1 MGVFTKLKEVLF
13 DVEEDEEIPVIT
25 KDEDDEEEVEERPL
39 REENPIKEVK
49 MPKDDF
55 LDEIKTKEAQEE
67 IPKPKKES
75 NFNFPLDFE
84 EDIPVRS
91 RRDTFDDDDFVPRT
105 SREVRREEPKRRDE
119 YEYDYSRLDIRDVK
133 KEEKN
138 NFKPSPII
146 SPVYGILD
154 QNYTKDDVIVKND
167 GSKRKPNL
175 DDVRKKAYSKKKT
188 EEVEEKDEFE
198 EPLKTLDEILI
209 DKEDVKEEDI
219 PKVKKKVVEEEEV
232 VLDETLPIG
241 VYDDE
246 LPDEPYPDEEEEETE
261 VLEEEPKEEVSKE
274 DELESDLFNLID
286 SMYEDKNEREE
297 EEE

>member
-1 MGVFTKLKEVLF
+1 MGVFNKLKEVLF
-13 DVEEDEEIPVIT
+13 DVEDDDEIPVIT
-25 KDEDDEEEVEERPL
+25 KDKEDREEEPVI
-39 REENPIKEVK
+39 EENPIKEVK

-55 LDEIKTKEAQEE
+55 LDEIKTRDEIEE

-75 NFNFPLDFE
+75 TFNFPLDFE
-84 EDIPVRS
+84 EDVPPIRS
-91 RRDTFDDDDFVPRT
+91 RRDTFDDDFVSRP
-105 SREVRREEPKRRDE
+105 SREVKREEPKRRDE
-119 YEYDYSRLDIRDVK
+119 YEYDYSRLNIRDTR
-133 KEEKN
+133 KEEKT

-175 DDVRKKAYSKKKT
+175 DDVRKKVYSKKKAQ
-188 EEVEEKDEFE
+188 EEEKDEFE

-209 DKEDVKEEDI
+209 DKEEVKEEI
-219 PKVKKKVVEEEEV
+219 PKTKKKQEIEEDV

-246 LPDEPYPDEEEEETE
+246 LPDEPYPDEEEETD
-261 VLEEEPKEEVSKE
+261 VLEDVKEEKSKE

-286 SMYEDKNEREE
+286 SMYEDKN
-297 EEE
+297 

>member
-13 DVEEDEEIPVIT
+13 DVDDDDEIPVIT
-25 KDEDDEEEVEERPL
+25 KEEVTEREPV
-39 REENPIKEVK
+39 REENTIKEVK

-55 LDEIKTKEAQEE
+55 LDEIKTTRDDEFEE

-84 EDIPVRS
+84 EEPPARS
-91 RRDTFDDDDFVPRT
+91 KRDLFDDEFTSRT
-105 SREVRREEPKRRDE
+105 SLRETRIETPKRRDE

-133 KEEKN
+133 KEQVKT
-138 NFKPSPII
+138 FKPSPVI

-167 GSKRKPNL
+167 GSKRKPDL
-175 DDVRKKAYSKKKT
+175 DDVRKKAYTKKKK
-188 EEVEEKDEFE
+188 EEEKDEFE

-209 DKEDVKEEDI
+209 DKEDVKEE
-219 PKVKKKVVEEEEV
+219 PKKVEEPVIEEEEV

-246 LPDEPYPDEEEEETE
+246 LPDEPYADELPEKEETLDEEEE
-261 VLEEEPKEEVSKE
+261 KVSKE

-286 SMYEDKNEREE
+286 SMYEDRNEREE
-297 EEE
+297 EE

>member
-1 MGVFTKLKEVLF
+1 MGVFNKLKEVLF
-13 DVEEDEEIPVIT
+13 DVEDDDEIPVIT
-25 KDEDDEEEVEERPL
+25 KDKEDREEEPV

-55 LDEIKTKEAQEE
+55 LDEIKTRDEIEE

-75 NFNFPLDFE
+75 TFNFPLDFE
-84 EDIPVRS
+84 EDVPPIRS
-91 RRDTFDDDDFVPRT
+91 RRDTFDDDFVSRP
-105 SREVRREEPKRRDE
+105 SREVKREEPKRRDE
-119 YEYDYSRLDIRDVK
+119 YEYDYSRLNIRDTR
-133 KEEKN
+133 KEEKT

-175 DDVRKKAYSKKKT
+175 DDVRKKVYSKKKAQ
-188 EEVEEKDEFE
+188 EEEKDEFE

-209 DKEDVKEEDI
+209 DKEEVKEEI
-219 PKVKKKVVEEEEV
+219 PKTKKKQEIEEDV

-246 LPDEPYPDEEEEETE
+246 LPDEPYPDEEEETD
-261 VLEEEPKEEVSKE
+261 VLEDVKEEKSKE

-297 EEE
+297 EE